1 MSEKTVTP
9 KNKFR
14 DFIEGL
20 LVALIAALII
30 RQFVVQA
37 YTIPTA
43 SMEKS
48 LLIGDFLLV
57 NKFNCLIRD
66 PTGLVK
72 LRRNHVIVN
81 LGRKL
86 KCAFSGA

>member
-1 MSEKTVTP
+1 MSETSVTP

-48 LLIGDFLLV
+48 LLIGDFLRV
-57 NKFNCLIRD
+57 RNKFQL
-66 PTGLVK
+66 
-72 LRRNHVIVN
+72 
-81 LGRKL
+81 
-86 KCAFSGA
+86 